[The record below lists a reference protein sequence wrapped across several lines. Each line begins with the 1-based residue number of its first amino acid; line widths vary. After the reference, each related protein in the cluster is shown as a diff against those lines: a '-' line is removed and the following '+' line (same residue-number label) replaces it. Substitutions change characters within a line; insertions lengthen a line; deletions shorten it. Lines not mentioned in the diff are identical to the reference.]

1 MRYAEKTHNL
11 SAPDASALVSVVSER
26 AASDRDC
33 TRYSRCRA
41 VLELATQLVEGSHTQ
56 VIADIFQSG
65 CKIFAALEH
74 LQD

>member
-33 TRYSRCRA
+33 ARYSRSRA
-41 VLELATQLVEGSHTQ
+41 VPELATQLVEGLHTYTG
-56 VIADIFQSG
+56 DCGYLS
-65 CKIFAALEH
+65 KW
-74 LQD
+74 LQDFLQL